1 MISLTLPEFCRLKSS
16 NGGKRSGWFDRR
28 LAWTLA
34 LPLAHGL
41 LAGCAQSAPLAPVLE
56 QAPESA
62 APVAAGRF
70 VPSVYRQ
77 FSEWKA
83 ACDKLPS
90 NRELKWY
97 LPPKELLPLRTFAEF
112 KEVLDAYFRVAKAST
127 LAQGDAWLAK
137 APVQPDF
144 FNISATYFLRPSIRF
159 QPFVQ
164 RELVPPGTEIIV
176 HGDLHGDIHSTVAWV
191 EWLNTHGYLRD
202 FTLTRPN
209 VCLLFLGDYTDRGIY
224 GMEVLYTILRLKVE
238 NPDRVLLVRGNHED
252 VNLAARYGFIEEGRG
267 KYGRE
272 FDGKSILRFYD
283 FLPLVLYLGCGDDV
297 LQCNHGGMEPGFDPR
312 PLLDAPEGV
321 QFQLLGPLRQ
331 QEFLSQNPELK
342 AQLPSNT
349 RKLMES
355 SLVDVQPTTPTS
367 PTVIGF
373 MWNDFTVVK
382 GEPDFDYDPGRAFV
396 YGERTTQYILRH
408 HSSTRRLQAVFRAHQ
423 HATIPNGLMRR
434 LKAGDGIY
442 RHWQETDSVGLLNAN
457 EGALR
462 RTIETG
468 SERTLPPGS
477 VWTFNVGPDSVYGH
491 ACDFSFDT
499 FGVLTTATNFA
510 DWRLRVVTQKI
521 PKASGR

>member
-1 MISLTLPEFCRLKSS
+1 MTFFALTGVGHLKPFYEGVRRVVLRFRTATTLTLLIAEGF
-16 NGGKRSGWFDRR
+16 
-28 LAWTLA
+28 
-34 LPLAHGL
+34 
-41 LAGCAQSAPLAPVLE
+41 LAGCAQSAPPAPALE
-56 QAPESA
+56 QAPETA
-62 APVAAGRF
+62 APVPAGQF

-77 FSEWKA
+77 FSQWKA

-90 NRELKWY
+90 NRELKWT
-97 LPPKELLPLRTFAEF
+97 LPPRELLPLRTFAEF

-127 LAQGDAWLAK
+127 LAQGDAWLEK

-144 FNISATYFLRPSIRF
+144 FNTAATYFLRPSIRF

-176 HGDLHGDIHSTVAWV
+176 HGDLHGDIHSLVAWV
-191 EWLNTHGYLRD
+191 EWLNKQGYLRD

-209 VCLLFLGDYTDRGIY
+209 VYLMFLGDYTDRGIY
-224 GMEVLYTILRLKVE
+224 GMEVLYTMLRLKVE

-283 FLPLVLYLGCGDDV
+283 FLPLVLYLGCGENA

-312 PLLDAPEGV
+312 PLLDAPDGV
-321 QFQLLGPLRQ
+321 QYQLLGPLRQ
-331 QEFLSQNPELK
+331 QEFLHQNPEFK
-342 AQLPSNT
+342 AQLPSKT
-349 RKLMES
+349 RELMES
-355 SLVDVQPTTPTS
+355 SLLDFEPQTPTS

-373 MWNDFTVVK
+373 MWNDFTVVR

-396 YGERTTQYILRH
+396 YGERTTKYILRQ
-408 HSSTRRLQAVFRAHQ
+408 HSGTRRLQAVLRAHQ
-423 HATIPNGLMRR
+423 HATILNGMMRR
-434 LKAGDGIY
+434 LKASDGIY
-442 RHWQETDSVGLLNAN
+442 RHWQENDSVGHLKAN
-457 EGALR
+457 EPVLR
-462 RTIETG
+462 RTLETG
-468 SERTLPPGS
+468 SERSIPPGS

-499 FGVLTTATNFA
+499 FGVLTTAEDFA
-510 DWRLRVVTQKI
+510 NWRLRVVNQKI
-521 PKASGR
+521 RK